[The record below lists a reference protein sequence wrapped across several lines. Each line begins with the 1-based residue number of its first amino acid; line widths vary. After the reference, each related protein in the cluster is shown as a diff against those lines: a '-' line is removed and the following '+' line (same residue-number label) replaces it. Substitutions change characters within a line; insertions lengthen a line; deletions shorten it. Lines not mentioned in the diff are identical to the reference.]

1 MLPWCAPQCPVS
13 PGVPPSARPGHP
25 PPDYQAHYQT
35 QMLIRSRQTP
45 TAETTSGL
53 ELSECLNHSII
64 FIKCNIEKARFS
76 CLFPPHTA
84 VGVHFEDGADVG
96 GDPVEVLAA
105 HPLAGARPAVPRQTL
120 HEAHGEHRRHLQQR
134 QAPARRRHEVHYAA
148 VAARR
153 GLDEGAHLFGV
164 NIIC

>member
-1 MLPWCAPQCPVS
+1 M
-13 PGVPPSARPGHP
+13 
-25 PPDYQAHYQT
+25 
-35 QMLIRSRQTP
+35 
-45 TAETTSGL
+45 
-53 ELSECLNHSII
+53 
-64 FIKCNIEKARFS
+64 RFS

-134 QAPARRRHEVHYAA
+134 QAPARRRHEVHHAA

-164 NIIC
+164 NIFVKQKIFLFYTDKILYWYHLIWNAEDVLAADPLAGLHPALGRDGVEVAEREHGRDLQHWRAHRPAHLDV